1 MGLFIP
7 FVTLT
12 FIFFGIFGCFHEKHL
27 RIFGV
32 FYEKHLRKLIK
43 SIIFATKIYRQIEDM
58 ERLFKRKLYNR
69 LLEWKQVQ
77 NGKSAILIE
86 GARRVGKSTLVE
98 QFAKNE
104 YESYILVDFNEA
116 SEEVKS
122 LFDNLMNKDYI
133 FLQLQAMYNV
143 VLKERKSVIIFDEV
157 QKCPL
162 ARQAIKYLVKDGRYD
177 YIETGSLIS
186 IKKNTKDIT
195 IPSEEERVT
204 LYPMDYEEFRWALG
218 DEASVP
224 LLHTFFEKRLPLN
237 QAHRDKMRD
246 FRLYM
251 LIGGMP
257 QAVKTFIE
265 TNNFSM
271 VDHVKRG
278 IIKVYQE
285 DFQKLDE
292 TGRLETLFMEIP
304 SQLNQT
310 NNRYKPYAVLGDV
323 DDNKLLELLK
333 DLEDSK
339 TTLFSYHS
347 NDPNVGMSLTKDISK
362 FKIFCA
368 DTGLFV
374 TLAFWDKDHTEN
386 IIYQKLLNDKLS
398 TNMGY
403 VYENII
409 AQILTAAGNK
419 LFYYTWKKDANHNY
433 EIDFLLSRGAKLHPI
448 EVKSS
453 GYKTHKSLDA
463 FCQKFSHNI
472 EKRYLIYTKDLKQDE
487 DTLLL
492 PVYMT
497 QFL

>member
-1 MGLFIP
+1 
-7 FVTLT
+7 
-12 FIFFGIFGCFHEKHL
+12 
-27 RIFGV
+27 
-32 FYEKHLRKLIK
+32 
-43 SIIFATKIYRQIEDM
+43 M
-58 ERLFKRKLYNR
+58 ERIFKRKLYDR
-69 LLEWKQVQ
+69 LLEWKRVQ

-104 YESYILVDFNEA
+104 YESYILIDFNEA
-116 SEEVKS
+116 SDEVKS
-122 LFDNLMNKDYI
+122 LFNNLMNKDFI
-133 FLQLQAMYNV
+133 FLQLQAFYNV

-186 IKKNTKDIT
+186 IKKNTKNIT

-204 LYPMDYEEFRWALG
+204 LYPMDYEEFRWAIG
-218 DEASVP
+218 DEATVP
-224 LLHTFFEKRLPLN
+224 LLRTFYDRQLPLDK
-237 QAHRDKMRD
+237 AHRDKMRD

-251 LIGGMP
+251 LVGGMP
-257 QAVKTFIE
+257 QAVNEYIE

-304 SQLNQT
+304 SQLSQPS
-310 NNRYKPYAVLGDV
+310 NRYKPYTVLGDV
-323 DDNKLLELLK
+323 NDEKLVELLK

-339 TTLFSYHS
+339 TALFSYHS
-347 NDPNVGMSLTKDISK
+347 NEPNVGMSLTKDRSK

-368 DTGLFV
+368 DTGIFV

-398 TNMGY
+398 TNLGY
-403 VYENII
+403 VYENMI
-409 AQILTAAGNK
+409 AQMLATSGNK
-419 LFYYTWKKDANHNY
+419 LFYYTWPKDRTHYY
-433 EIDFLLSRGAKLHPI
+433 EIDFLLSRGSKLYPI

-453 GYKTHKSLDA
+453 GYKSHASLDA
-463 FCQKFSHNI
+463 FCQKYSHVVGQ
-472 EKRYLIYTKDLKQDE
+472 RYLIYTKDLKKDHE
-487 DTLLL
+487 TILL
-492 PVYMT
+492 PAYMT
-497 QFL
+497 PFL

>member
-1 MGLFIP
+1 
-7 FVTLT
+7 
-12 FIFFGIFGCFHEKHL
+12 
-27 RIFGV
+27 
-32 FYEKHLRKLIK
+32 
-43 SIIFATKIYRQIEDM
+43 M
-58 ERLFKRKLYNR
+58 ERIFKRKLYDR
-69 LLEWKQVQ
+69 LLEWKRVQ
-77 NGKSAILIE
+77 NGKSAIMIE

-104 YESYILVDFNEA
+104 YDSYILIDFNEA
-116 SEEVKS
+116 SDEVKS
-122 LFDNLMNKDYI
+122 LFDNLMNKDFI
-133 FLQLQAMYNV
+133 FLQLQALYNV

-186 IKKNTKDIT
+186 IKKNTKGIT

-218 DEASVP
+218 DEATVP
-224 LLHTFFEKRLPLN
+224 LLRTFYERRLPLDK
-237 QAHRDKMRD
+237 AHRDKMRD

-251 LIGGMP
+251 LVGGMP
-257 QAVKTFIE
+257 QAVNTYIE
-265 TNNFSM
+265 TNNFSL
-271 VDHVKRG
+271 VDHTKRG
-278 IIKVYQE
+278 IINVYRD
-285 DFQKLDE
+285 DFQKLDPS
-292 TGRLETLFMEIP
+292 GRLETLFMEIP
-304 SQLNQT
+304 SQLSQT

-323 DDNKLLELLK
+323 EDDKLLELLK

-398 TNMGY
+398 TNLGY

-409 AQILTAAGNK
+409 AQVLAASGNK
-419 LFYYTWKKDANHNY
+419 LFYYTWPKDETHNY

-453 GYKTHKSLDA
+453 GYKTHKSLDV
-463 FCQKFSHNI
+463 FCEKYSHI
-472 EKRYLIYTKDLKQDE
+472 VERRYLIYTKDLQRDME
-487 DTLLL
+487 TLLL

>member
-1 MGLFIP
+1 
-7 FVTLT
+7 
-12 FIFFGIFGCFHEKHL
+12 
-27 RIFGV
+27 
-32 FYEKHLRKLIK
+32 
-43 SIIFATKIYRQIEDM
+43 M
-58 ERLFKRKLYNR
+58 ERIFKRKLYNR

-86 GARRVGKSTLVE
+86 GARRVGKSTLAE

-104 YESYILVDFNEA
+104 YESYILIDFNEA
-116 SEEVKS
+116 SEDVKS
-122 LFDNLMNKDYI
+122 LFNNLMNKDYI
-133 FLQLQAMYNV
+133 FLQLQALYNV

-186 IKKNTKDIT
+186 IKKNTKNIT

-218 DEASVP
+218 DEATVP
-224 LLHTFFEKRLPLN
+224 LLRTFYEKRLPLDK
-237 QAHRDKMRD
+237 AHRDEMRD

-251 LIGGMP
+251 LVGGMP
-257 QAVKTFIE
+257 QAVNAYIE
-265 TNNFSM
+265 TNNFSL
-271 VDHVKRG
+271 VDHAKRS

-292 TGRLETLFMEIP
+292 SGRLETLFMEIP
-304 SQLNQT
+304 SQLSQT
-310 NNRYKPYAVLGDV
+310 SNRYKPSTVLGEVEND
-323 DDNKLLELLK
+323 KLQELLK

-339 TTLFSYHS
+339 TALFSYHS
-347 NDPNVGMSLTKDISK
+347 NDPNVGMSLTKNLSK

-398 TNMGY
+398 TNLGY

-409 AQILTAAGNK
+409 AQMLATAGNK
-419 LFYYTWKKDANHNY
+419 LFYYTWPKDATHNY

-453 GYKTHKSLDA
+453 GYKTHKSLDV
-463 FCQKFSHNI
+463 FCQKFSHI
-472 EKRYLIYTKDLKQDE
+472 VDKRYLIYTKDLTKE
-487 DTLLL
+487 EETLLL

-497 QFL
+497 PFL

>member
-1 MGLFIP
+1 
-7 FVTLT
+7 
-12 FIFFGIFGCFHEKHL
+12 
-27 RIFGV
+27 
-32 FYEKHLRKLIK
+32 
-43 SIIFATKIYRQIEDM
+43 M
-58 ERLFKRKLYNR
+58 ERIFKRKLYDR

-77 NGKSAILIE
+77 NGKTAILIE

-104 YESYILVDFNEA
+104 YDSYILIDFNEA
-116 SEEVKS
+116 SDEVKS
-122 LFDNLMNKDYI
+122 LFNNLMNKDFI
-133 FLQLQAMYNV
+133 FLQLQALYNV

-186 IKKNTKDIT
+186 IKKNTKNIT
-195 IPSEEERVT
+195 IPSEEERIT

-218 DEASVP
+218 DEATVP
-224 LLHTFFEKRLPLN
+224 LLRTFYERRLPLDR
-237 QAHRDKMRD
+237 AHRDKMRD

-251 LIGGMP
+251 LVGGMP
-257 QAVKTFIE
+257 QAVKAYIE

-271 VDHVKRG
+271 VDQAKRG
-278 IIKVYQE
+278 IIKVYQD

-304 SQLNQT
+304 SQLSQT
-310 NNRYKPYAVLGDV
+310 SNRYKPYTVLGQV
-323 DDNKLLELLK
+323 DDDKLTELLK

-339 TTLFSYHS
+339 TVLFSYHS
-347 NDPNVGMSLTKDISK
+347 NEPNVGMSLTKDISK

-398 TNMGY
+398 TNLGY
-403 VYENII
+403 VYENMI
-409 AQILTAAGNK
+409 AQMLAASGNK
-419 LFYYTWKKDANHNY
+419 LLYYTWSKDETHNY
-433 EIDFLLSRGAKLHPI
+433 EIDFLLSRGSKLHPI

-453 GYKTHKSLDA
+453 GYKSHKSLDV
-463 FCQKFSHNI
+463 FCQKYSHVV
-472 EKRYLIYTKDLKQDE
+472 ERRYLIYTKDLKKDE
-487 DTLLL
+487 ETLLL

-497 QFL
+497 SFL

>member
-1 MGLFIP
+1 
-7 FVTLT
+7 
-12 FIFFGIFGCFHEKHL
+12 
-27 RIFGV
+27 
-32 FYEKHLRKLIK
+32 
-43 SIIFATKIYRQIEDM
+43 M
-58 ERLFKRKLYNR
+58 ERIFKRKLYDR
-69 LLEWKQVQ
+69 LLEWKRVQ
-77 NGKSAILIE
+77 NGKSAIMIE
-86 GARRVGKSTLVE
+86 GSRRVGKSTLVE
-98 QFAKNE
+98 QFAKSE
-104 YESYILVDFNEA
+104 YESYILIDFNEA
-116 SEEVKS
+116 SDEVKS
-122 LFDNLMNKDYI
+122 LFNNLMNKDFI
-133 FLQLQAMYNV
+133 FLQLQALYNV

-186 IKKNTKDIT
+186 IKKNTKGIT

-218 DEASVP
+218 DEATMP
-224 LLHTFFEKRLPLN
+224 LLRTFYERRLPLDK
-237 QAHRDKMRD
+237 AHRDKMRD

-251 LIGGMP
+251 LVGGMP
-257 QAVKTFIE
+257 QAVNTYIE
-265 TNNFSM
+265 TNNFSL
-271 VDHVKRG
+271 VDHTKRG
-278 IIKVYQE
+278 IINVYRD
-285 DFQKLDE
+285 DFQKLDPS
-292 TGRLETLFMEIP
+292 GRLETLFMEIP
-304 SQLNQT
+304 SQLSQT
-310 NNRYKPYAVLGDV
+310 NNRYKPYSVLGEI
-323 DDNKLLELLK
+323 DDDKLLELLK

-339 TTLFSYHS
+339 TTLFSFHS

-398 TNMGY
+398 TNLGY

-409 AQILTAAGNK
+409 AQVLAASGNK
-419 LFYYTWKKDANHNY
+419 LFYYTWPKDETHNY
-433 EIDFLLSRGAKLHPI
+433 EVDFLLSRGAKLHPI

-453 GYKTHKSLDA
+453 GYKAHKSLDV
-463 FCQKFSHNI
+463 FCEKYSHVV
-472 EKRYLIYTKDLKQDE
+472 ERRYLIYTKDLKRDME
-487 DTLLL
+487 TLLL

>member
-1 MGLFIP
+1 MG
-7 FVTLT
+7 
-12 FIFFGIFGCFHEKHL
+12 
-27 RIFGV
+27 RI
-32 FYEKHLRKLIK
+32 
-43 SIIFATKIYRQIEDM
+43 
-58 ERLFKRKLYNR
+58 FKRKLYDR
-69 LLEWKQVQ
+69 LLEWKRVQ
-77 NGKSAILIE
+77 NGKTAILVE

-98 QFAKNE
+98 LFAKNE
-104 YESYILVDFNEA
+104 YESYILIDFNEA
-116 SEEVKS
+116 SDDVKS
-122 LFDNLMNKDYI
+122 LFNNLMNKDFI
-133 FLQLQAMYNV
+133 FLQLQALYNV

-157 QKCPL
+157 QNCPL

-186 IKKNTKDIT
+186 IKKNIKSIT
-195 IPSEEERVT
+195 LPSEEERIT

-218 DEASVP
+218 DDATVP
-224 LLHTFFEKRLPLN
+224 LLSTFYEKRLPLGK
-237 QAHRDKMRD
+237 AHRDKMRD

-257 QAVKTFIE
+257 QAVDAYIE

-271 VDHVKRG
+271 VDMAKRG
-278 IIKVYQE
+278 IIKIYQD
-285 DFQKLDE
+285 DFQKLDP

-304 SQLNQT
+304 SQLSQAS
-310 NNRYKPYAVLGDV
+310 NRYKPYAVLGNIDE
-323 DDNKLLELLK
+323 NKLMELMK
-333 DLEDSK
+333 NLEDSK

-362 FKIFCA
+362 YKIFCA

-386 IIYQKLLNDKLS
+386 VIYQKLLNDKLS
-398 TNMGY
+398 TNLGY

-409 AQILTAAGNK
+409 AQMLAFSGNK
-419 LFYYTWKKDANHNY
+419 LFYYTWPKDATHNY

-453 GYKTHKSLDA
+453 GYNSHASLDA
-463 FCQKFSHNI
+463 FCEKFSHII
-472 EKRYLIYTKDLKQDE
+472 ERRYLIYTNDLKKDK

-497 QFL
+497 PFL

>member
-1 MGLFIP
+1 
-7 FVTLT
+7 
-12 FIFFGIFGCFHEKHL
+12 
-27 RIFGV
+27 
-32 FYEKHLRKLIK
+32 
-43 SIIFATKIYRQIEDM
+43 M
-58 ERLFKRKLYNR
+58 ERIFKRKLYDR
-69 LLEWKQVQ
+69 LLEWKRVQ

-104 YESYILVDFNEA
+104 YESYILIDFNEA
-116 SEEVKS
+116 SAEVKS
-122 LFDNLMNKDYI
+122 LFNDLMNKDYI
-133 FLQLQAMYNV
+133 FLQLQALYNV

-186 IKKNTKDIT
+186 IKKNTKNIT

-218 DEASVP
+218 DEATVP
-224 LLHTFFEKRLPLN
+224 LLRMFYEKRLSLDS
-237 QAHRDKMRD
+237 AHRDKMRD

-251 LIGGMP
+251 LVGGMP
-257 QAVKTFIE
+257 QAVNAYIE

-271 VDHVKRG
+271 VDRAKRG
-278 IIKVYQE
+278 IIKVYQD

-304 SQLNQT
+304 SQLSQT

-323 DDNKLLELLK
+323 DDAKLQELLK

-347 NDPNVGMSLTKDISK
+347 NDPNVGMSLTKDRSK

-398 TNMGY
+398 TNLGY

-409 AQILTAAGNK
+409 AQMLAATGNK
-419 LFYYTWKKDANHNY
+419 LFYYTWPKDKTHNY
-433 EIDFLLSRGAKLHPI
+433 EIDFMLSRGAKLHPI

-453 GYKTHKSLDA
+453 GYKTHKSLDV
-463 FCQKFSHNI
+463 FCQRYSHVI
-472 EKRYLIYTKDLKQDE
+472 EQRYLIYTKDLKKDKE
-487 DTLLL
+487 TLLL

-497 QFL
+497 PFL

>member
-1 MGLFIP
+1 
-7 FVTLT
+7 
-12 FIFFGIFGCFHEKHL
+12 
-27 RIFGV
+27 
-32 FYEKHLRKLIK
+32 
-43 SIIFATKIYRQIEDM
+43 M
-58 ERLFKRKLYNR
+58 ERIFKRKLYDR
-69 LLEWKQVQ
+69 LLEWKRVQ
-77 NGKSAILIE
+77 NGKTAILVE

-98 QFAKNE
+98 LFAKNE
-104 YESYILVDFNEA
+104 YESYILIDFNEA
-116 SEEVKS
+116 SDDVKS
-122 LFDNLMNKDYI
+122 LFNNLMNKDFI
-133 FLQLQAMYNV
+133 FLQLQALYNV

-157 QKCPL
+157 QNCPL

-186 IKKNTKDIT
+186 IKKNIKSIT
-195 IPSEEERVT
+195 LPSEEERIT

-218 DEASVP
+218 DDATVP
-224 LLHTFFEKRLPLN
+224 LLSTFYEKRLPLGK
-237 QAHRDKMRD
+237 AHRDKMRD

-257 QAVKTFIE
+257 QAVDAYIE

-271 VDHVKRG
+271 VDMAKRG
-278 IIKVYQE
+278 IIKIYQD
-285 DFQKLDE
+285 DFQKLDP

-304 SQLNQT
+304 SQLSQAS
-310 NNRYKPYAVLGDV
+310 NRYKPYAVLGNIDE
-323 DDNKLLELLK
+323 NKLMELMK
-333 DLEDSK
+333 NLEDSK

-362 FKIFCA
+362 YKIFCA

-386 IIYQKLLNDKLS
+386 VIYQKLLNDKLS
-398 TNMGY
+398 TNLGY

-409 AQILTAAGNK
+409 AQMLAFSGNK
-419 LFYYTWKKDANHNY
+419 LFYYTWPKDTTHNY
-433 EIDFLLSRGAKLHPI
+433 DIDFLLSRGAKLHPI

-453 GYKTHKSLDA
+453 GYNSHASLDA
-463 FCQKFSHNI
+463 FCEKFSHII
-472 EKRYLIYTKDLKQDE
+472 ERRYLIYTNDLKKDK

-497 QFL
+497 PFL